1 MLNGAKL
8 LTMWSVMI
16 IANKCVKEGKK
27 KSSQKALF
35 LTKIHKHEAAWVL
48 IEKLRFFADNSL
60 KFTFWQK

>member
-8 LTMWSVMI
+8 LTMWSDMI

-35 LTKIHKHEAAWVL
+35 LTKIHKHEAAWAESPTVDG
-48 IEKLRFFADNSL
+48 KVKVFCR
-60 KFTFWQK
+60 

>member
-8 LTMWSVMI
+8 LTMWSDMI

-35 LTKIHKHEAAWVL
+35 LTKIHKHEAAWAESLTVDW
-48 IEKLRFFADNSL
+48 KLSFFADNYI
-60 KFTFWQK
+60 